1 MNSSSMR
8 FLRDGGGTLCKV
20 TKGVELESG
29 VTDGEK
35 ICQRLRGLSEIK

>member
-8 FLRDGGGTLCKV
+8 VLRDGGTLCKV